1 MKLTDNL
8 LSNGNGDI
16 SHIIKDTRSLGKVSV
31 FGLNLG
37 ERVLISNATLD
48 FLCYV
53 TDTREN
59 AEIISKDLNSLG
71 RKTAVLCDAN
81 DDFTYHIME
90 FGNSQINLQARL
102 NDIVF
107 GRVDACVITA
117 DMLGYK
123 LPNKDWFV
131 CGAMTIS
138 AGENYDI
145 SALLREFIA
154 RGYTRVD
161 SVESVG
167 QCAMRGDVLDI
178 FPINSELPFRLHFFD
193 TEIEKI
199 TSFNILTQ
207 YSIREESEVFV
218 CPNAFVLQAG
228 EMQELKDTLK
238 KQFELNRA
246 KMSKAKNPEEFLLY
260 LANLNLANDNLN
272 TSIPRSAWGY
282 LSAFLPT
289 NSILDFLPNNAVVVV
304 DQPKQCVD
312 IINEYLDRVRRGIDE
327 GVNTGQLVPLHKNL
341 ITEFGEISAKFEDKI
356 CLSFQSIM
364 TQNKFFAPKKVYS
377 LKTVPLIKMGDDY
390 RTFANSLCEFTGKN
404 YIVVITTSDSASAEE
419 CYSKLGKF
427 VKCEKIA
434 RLEDAISGRVNII
447 VDSLLLG
454 GCFVD
459 DELLILGNS
468 ESRFVRKKDKAW
480 TKQMV
485 KTTDKFTLPEVGE
498 YVVHATYGI
507 GVCDGVTQLTIGTA
521 KRDYIVVSY
530 QNNDK
535 VYVPTEQL
543 DMLGRYIGGEKS
555 PKLSKIGTNAFEKAK
570 QRVRESV
577 KELAFDLLALY
588 REREKSCGEI
598 MQVDD
603 STMQEFESSFGYTP
617 TPDQNQ
623 AFEDVYRDLA
633 SGKIMDRLVVGDVG
647 FGKTEVAIRASFVA
661 VMSGFQVAVIVPTT
675 ILSEQ
680 HYNNFSARLKN
691 YGIEVR
697 CLNRFKTP
705 AEQKKILADLKSGRV
720 NIIIGT
726 HRLLSDDVA
735 FDNLGLLVLDEEQRF
750 GVGDKEKL
758 KNAKKN
764 VHVLTLTATPIPRT
778 LHISLVGIRDIST
791 IETPPLDRLPVQT
804 VVSQFSYSL
813 VSTAIN
819 RELARQGQTL
829 VVYPRIE
836 NIETFANSLH
846 ATLGENVRIG
856 VAHGRM
862 EKSRIEDTI
871 LALYQGEIDVL
882 VATTLIENGI
892 DLPNANTLFVVEA
905 DKLGLSQLYQ
915 LRGRVGRSSRLA
927 WAYFTYND
935 EGKLNQTAYE
945 RLSALMQ
952 FTSLGSGF
960 KIAMRDL
967 ELRGAGN
974 ILGAEQHGQMEKVGY
989 DMYCKLLNSSI
1000 ALAKGEPKPEMQPVK
1015 IEVDIDCFVPQNFE
1029 TDQIK
1034 RMEIYSAI
1042 ANISNSND
1050 AMEVALNIKD
1060 QYGSLPKSIEGL
1072 IKVATLK
1079 AKCQVL
1085 GIIRASVTHSK
1096 SSLYVPSNAVDL
1108 LNRIASVNAK
1118 QFSVYKKGNMVIIS
1132 CDNQNKQITEVWSE
1146 IFDYLDSLMIKVA

>member
-1 MKLTDNL
+1 MKIDNL
-8 LSNGNGDI
+8 LSPNGKI
-16 SHIIKDTRSLGKVSV
+16 SQIIDDLRSLKKVSV

-37 ERVLISNATLD
+37 ERIMLANQTSD

-59 AEIISKDLNSLG
+59 AEIIQKDLVSLG
-71 RKTAVLCDAN
+71 RKTALLCDAN

-90 FGNSQINLQARL
+90 FGNANINLQARL

-117 DMLGYK
+117 EMLSAFF
-123 LPNKDWFV
+123 PTREWF
-131 CGAMTIS
+131 ASSALTIS
-138 AGENYDI
+138 AKQNYDI
-145 SALLREFIA
+145 SDLLRSLIA
-154 RGYTRVD
+154 RGYTRVE

-178 FPINSELPFRLHFFD
+178 FPINSELPYRLHFFD

-207 YSIREESEVFV
+207 YSIKEEKEVFV
-218 CPNAFVLQAG
+218 CPNAFVLPEEDLQA
-228 EMQELKDTLK
+228 LKSTLSQ
-238 KQFELNRA
+238 QFTSNRSR
-246 KMSKAKNPEEFLLY
+246 MSKAKNPEEY
-260 LANLNLANDNLN
+260 LMYLSNLNIASDSL
-272 TSIPRSAWGY
+272 TSSIPRSAWHY

-289 NSILDFLPNNAVVVV
+289 SSLIDLLPLNSCIVV
-304 DQPKQCVD
+304 DQPKQCVA
-312 IINEYLDRVRRGIDE
+312 IIEEYLERVERGINEGIS
-327 GVNTGQLVPLHKNL
+327 TGQLVPLHKNL
-341 ITEFGEISAKFEDKI
+341 VTKFDQIAEKLVDKT
-356 CLSFQSIM
+356 CLSFQSII
-364 TQNKFFAPKKVYS
+364 TQNRFFAPQRVHS
-377 LKTVPLIKMGDDY
+377 LTTLPMVKMGDDY
-390 RTFANSLCEFTGKN
+390 QTFANSLLEFTDKN
-404 YIVVITTSDSASAEE
+404 YTVLITLNDSASAEE
-419 CYSKLGKF
+419 CYKKLNRK
-427 VKCEKIA
+427 VPVEKIA
-434 RLEDAISGRVNII
+434 RSLDAVSGRVNIL
-447 VDSLLLG
+447 VDPLYMG
-454 GCFVD
+454 ACFAD
-459 DELLILGNS
+459 DKLLILGSN
-468 ESRFVRKKDKAW
+468 ESRFVRKKDKTW
-480 TKQMV
+480 QKQMV
-485 KTTDKFTLPEVGE
+485 KITDRFTLPEVGE
-498 YVVHATYGI
+498 YVVHATHGI
-507 GVCDGVTQLTIGTA
+507 GVCEGVTKLTIGTA
-521 KRDYIVVSY
+521 KRDYVVVSY

-543 DMLGRYIGGEKS
+543 DMLGRYIGGDKA
-555 PKLSKIGTNAFEKAK
+555 PKLSTIGTNTFEKAK

-588 REREKSCGEI
+588 RERENCKGEI
-598 MQVDD
+598 MKVDD
-603 STMQEFESSFGYTP
+603 SIMQEFEASFGYTP
-617 TPDQNQ
+617 TPDQEH

-647 FGKTEVAIRASFVA
+647 FGKTEVAIRASFVVA
-661 VMSGFQVAVIVPTT
+661 MSGYQVAVIVPTT

-705 AEQKKILADLKSGRV
+705 NEQKKILNDLKSGKV

-726 HRLLSDDVA
+726 HRLLSDDVV
-735 FDNLGLLVLDEEQRF
+735 FDNLGLLILDEEQRF

-813 VSTAIN
+813 ATTAIN
-819 RELARQGQTL
+819 RELSRHGQVL

-836 NIETFANSLH
+836 NIEVFANSLRV
-846 ATLGENVRIG
+846 ALGENVRIG

-871 LALYQGEIDVL
+871 LALYQCEIDVL

-915 LRGRVGRSSRLA
+915 LRGRVGRSDKLA
-927 WAYFTYND
+927 WAYFTYMD

-945 RLSALMQ
+945 RLSVLMQ

-989 DMYCKLLNSSI
+989 DMYCKLLDSSI
-1000 ALAKGEPKPEMQPVK
+1000 ALAKGEPKPEFKPVK
-1015 IEVDIDCFVPQNFE
+1015 IEVDIDAFVPDSFE

-1042 ANISNSND
+1042 ANISNSSD
-1050 AMEVALNIKD
+1050 ARDVALKIED
-1060 QYGSLPKSIEGL
+1060 QYGSLPKPIDGL

-1085 GIIRASVTHSK
+1085 GIERASVTSSK
-1096 SSLYVPSNAVDL
+1096 SSLYVPTTAVNL
-1108 LNRIASVNAK
+1108 LNRVGAVGDS
-1118 QFSVYKKGNMVIIS
+1118 QFTVYKKDSMVIIS
-1132 CDNQNKQITEVWSE
+1132 HNNQNMDSKQIWDT
-1146 IFDYLDSLMIKVA
+1146 IFDYLDKLLAKVA

>member
-1 MKLTDNL
+1 MKITEL
-8 LSNGNGDI
+8 LSPSGKI
-16 SHIIKDTRSLGKVSV
+16 SEITTDLRSLKKVSV

-37 ERVLISNATLD
+37 ERVMLANLTPD

-59 AEIISKDLNSLG
+59 AEIIQKDLISQG
-71 RKTAVLCDAN
+71 RKSALLCDAN
-81 DDFTYHIME
+81 DDFTYHLME
-90 FGNSQINLQARL
+90 FGNANINLQARL

-117 DMLGYK
+117 EMLAALFPTK
-123 LPNKDWFV
+123 EWFTSS
-131 CGAMTIS
+131 AMTIE
-138 AGENYDI
+138 AGQNYDI
-145 SALLREFIA
+145 SDLLRSLIA
-154 RGYTRVD
+154 RGYTRVE

-178 FPINSELPFRLHFFD
+178 FPINSELPYRLHFFD

-207 YSIREESEVFV
+207 YSIKEEKEVFV
-218 CPNAFVLQAG
+218 CPNAFVLPDDNLQA
-228 EMQELKDTLK
+228 LKSTLSQ
-238 KQFELNRA
+238 QFTSNRA
-246 KMSKAKNPEEFLLY
+246 RMAKAKNPEEY
-260 LANLNLANDNLN
+260 LMYLTNLNIASDNLSS
-272 TSIPRSAWGY
+272 SIPRSAWHY

-289 NSILDFLPNNAVVVV
+289 SFLVDLLPSNACVVI
-304 DQPKQCVD
+304 DQPKQCVEV
-312 IINEYLDRVRRGIDE
+312 INEYLDRVERGIDE
-327 GVNTGQLVPLHKNL
+327 GISTGQLVPLHKNL
-341 ITEFGEISAKFEDKI
+341 ITKFDQITAKLADKT
-356 CLSFQSIM
+356 CLSFQSII
-364 TQNKFFAPKKVYS
+364 TQNKFFAPLKVYS
-377 LKTVPLIKMGDDY
+377 LTTLPMVKMGDDY
-390 RTFANSLCEFTGKN
+390 QTFANSLLEFTDKD
-404 YIVVITTSDSASAEE
+404 YTVVLALNDSASVEE
-419 CYSKLGKF
+419 CYNKLNRK
-427 VKCEKIA
+427 VPVEKIA
-434 RLEDAISGRVNII
+434 RVLDAISGRVNIL
-447 VDSLLLG
+447 VDPLYMG
-454 GCFVD
+454 ACFAD
-459 DELLILGNS
+459 DKLLILGSN
-468 ESRFVRKKDKAW
+468 ESRFVRKKDKTW
-480 TKQMV
+480 QKQMV
-485 KTTDKFTLPEVGE
+485 KVTDRFTLPEVGE
-498 YVVHATYGI
+498 YVVHATHGI
-507 GVCDGVTQLTIGTA
+507 GVCEGVTQLTIGTA
-521 KRDYIVVSY
+521 KRDYVVVSY

-543 DMLGRYIGGEKS
+543 DMLGRYIGGDKT
-555 PKLSKIGTNAFEKAK
+555 PKLSTIGTNTFEKAK

-588 REREKSCGEI
+588 RERENSKGEI
-598 MQVDD
+598 MKVDD
-603 STMQEFESSFGYTP
+603 STMQEFEASFGYTP
-617 TPDQNQ
+617 TPDQEH

-661 VMSGFQVAVIVPTT
+661 AMSGYQVAVIVPTT

-705 AEQKKILADLKSGRV
+705 NEQKKILNDLKSGKI

-726 HRLLSDDVA
+726 HRLLSDDVV
-735 FDNLGLLVLDEEQRF
+735 FDNLGLLTLDEEQRF

-813 VSTAIN
+813 ATTAIN
-819 RELARQGQTL
+819 RELSRHGQVL

-836 NIETFANSLH
+836 NIEVFANSLH
-846 ATLGENVRIG
+846 AALGENVRIG
-856 VAHGRM
+856 IAHGRM
-862 EKSRIEDTI
+862 EKSKIEDTI
-871 LALYQGEIDVL
+871 LALYQGGIDVL

-915 LRGRVGRSSRLA
+915 LRGRVGRSDKLA
-927 WAYFTYND
+927 WAYFTYMD

-945 RLSALMQ
+945 RLSVLMQ

-989 DMYCKLLNSSI
+989 DMYCKLLDSSI
-1000 ALAKGEPKPEMQPVK
+1000 AAAKGEPKPEFKPVK
-1015 IEVDIDCFVPQNFE
+1015 IEVDIDAFVPQSFE
-1029 TDQIK
+1029 TDQVK

-1042 ANISNSND
+1042 ASISNSSD
-1050 AMEVALNIKD
+1050 AHDVALKIED
-1060 QYGSLPKSIEGL
+1060 QYGSLPKPIDGL

-1085 GIIRASVTHSK
+1085 GIERASVTKLK
-1096 SSLYVPSNAVDL
+1096 SSLYVPSTAVNL
-1108 LNRIASVNAK
+1108 LDRVGLVGDS
-1118 QFSVYKKGNMVIIS
+1118 QFTVYKKDSMVIIS
-1132 CDNQNKQITEVWSE
+1132 HNNQNLDSKQIWNT
-1146 IFDYLDSLMIKVA
+1146 IFDYLDKLLAKVP